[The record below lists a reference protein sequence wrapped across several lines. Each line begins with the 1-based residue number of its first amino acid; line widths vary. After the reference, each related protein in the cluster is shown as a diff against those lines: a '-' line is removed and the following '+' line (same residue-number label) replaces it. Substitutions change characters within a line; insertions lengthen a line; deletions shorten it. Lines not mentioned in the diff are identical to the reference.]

1 MKQALQ
7 KQEGAFRTK
16 CNHNREGCK
25 EYTSVKKRQTSN
37 HLKKAAQ
44 SKDTRIVH
52 QGKIEKEETQ
62 IEELQED
69 LEMVEA
75 TMCRRFSGV
84 CVILQAGNCEPGR
97 AIPHVV
103 LYGEE
108 S

>member
-1 MKQALQ
+1 M
-7 KQEGAFRTK
+7 
-16 CNHNREGCK
+16 
-25 EYTSVKKRQTSN
+25 
-37 HLKKAAQ
+37 
-44 SKDTRIVH
+44 H
-52 QGKIEKEETQ
+52 QGKIEKEERQ

-103 LYGEE
+103 LYGEGGGMGGWRV
-108 S
+108 SCAARNPALRMA